1 MSHDANLILFHAPMT
16 RSIRARWA
24 MEEMGLDYRLERV
37 AFDRGNVGGD
47 EYRKIHPLQKIPALK
62 DGDTV
67 ILESVAIL
75 EYLINRYGPTPLRVD
90 PSESGYPRYLE
101 WLHYAEG
108 SLGMPVNL
116 LLAHTTLLPEAQ
128 RNEGIAR
135 WAKKE
140 VEKHLQLIA
149 TRGLE
154 GRDWLAADRFTAAD
168 ISVGYLLYLL
178 KIIRQ
183 LKDAPPAIQAY
194 WERLTAL
201 ESWQKASAE

>member
-1 MSHDANLILFHAPMT
+1 MSHDSSLILFHAPMT

-37 AFDRGNVGGD
+37 AFDRGNVGG
-47 EYRKIHPLQKIPALK
+47 EEFRKIHPLQKIPALK
-62 DGDTV
+62 DGETV
-67 ILESVAIL
+67 VLESVAIV

-90 PSESGYPRYLE
+90 PSEPDYPRYLE

-108 SLGMPVNL
+108 SMGMPVSL

-128 RNEGIAR
+128 RNAGIAK
-135 WAKKE
+135 WAKME
-140 VEKHLQLIA
+140 VDKHLQLIA

-154 GRDWLAADRFTAAD
+154 GREFLASDRFTAAD

-183 LKDAPPAIQAY
+183 LKDAPAPVLAY
-194 WERLTAL
+194 WERLTAM

>member
-1 MSHDANLILFHAPMT
+1 M
-16 RSIRARWA
+16 
-24 MEEMGLDYRLERV
+24 
-37 AFDRGNVGGD
+37 
-47 EYRKIHPLQKIPALK
+47 
-62 DGDTV
+62 
-67 ILESVAIL
+67 

-90 PSESGYPRYLE
+90 PSEADYPRYLE

-108 SLGMPVNL
+108 SFGMPVSL

-128 RNEGIAR
+128 RNEGIAK
-135 WAKKE
+135 WAKRE
-140 VEKHLQLIA
+140 VDKHLDLIA

-154 GRDWLAADRFTAAD
+154 GRDWLASDRFTAAD

-183 LKDAPPAIQAY
+183 LKDAPSPIQAY
-194 WERLTAL
+194 WERLTAM

>member
-1 MSHDANLILFHAPMT
+1 MSHDSSLILFHAPMT

-47 EYRKIHPLQKIPALK
+47 AYRKIHPLQKIPALK
-62 DGDTV
+62 DGETV
-67 ILESVAIL
+67 VLESVAIV

-90 PSESGYPRYLE
+90 PSEPDYPRYLE

-108 SLGMPVNL
+108 SMGMPVSL

-128 RNEGIAR
+128 RNAGIAK
-135 WAKKE
+135 WAKME
-140 VEKHLQLIA
+140 VDKHLQLIA

-154 GRDWLAADRFTAAD
+154 GREFLASDRFTAAD

-183 LKDAPPAIQAY
+183 LKDAPEPVLAY
-194 WERLTAL
+194 WERLTAM

>member
-1 MSHDANLILFHAPMT
+1 MSHDSSLILFHAPMT

-37 AFDRGNVGGD
+37 AFDRGNVGG
-47 EYRKIHPLQKIPALK
+47 EEFRKIHPLQKIPALK
-62 DGDTV
+62 DGETV
-67 ILESVAIL
+67 VLESVAIV

-90 PSESGYPRYLE
+90 PSEPDYPRYLE

-108 SLGMPVNL
+108 SMGMPVSL

-128 RNEGIAR
+128 RNAGIAK
-135 WAKKE
+135 WAKME
-140 VEKHLQLIA
+140 VDKHLQLIA

-154 GRDWLAADRFTAAD
+154 GREFLASDRFTAAD

-183 LKDAPPAIQAY
+183 LKDAPEPVLAY
-194 WERLTAL
+194 WERLTAM

>member
-1 MSHDANLILFHAPMT
+1 MSHDSSLILFHAPMT

-37 AFDRGNVGGD
+37 AFDRGNVGG
-47 EYRKIHPLQKIPALK
+47 EEFRKIHPLQKIPALK
-62 DGDTV
+62 DGETV
-67 ILESVAIL
+67 VLESVAIV

-90 PSESGYPRYLE
+90 PSEPDYPRYLE

-108 SLGMPVNL
+108 SMGMPVSL

-128 RNEGIAR
+128 RNAGIAK
-135 WAKKE
+135 WSKME
-140 VEKHLQLIA
+140 VDKHLQLIA

-154 GRDWLAADRFTAAD
+154 GREFLASDRFTAAD

-183 LKDAPPAIQAY
+183 LKDAPEPVLAY
-194 WERLTAL
+194 WERLTAM

>member
-1 MSHDANLILFHAPMT
+1 MSHDSSLILFHAPMT

-37 AFDRGNVGGD
+37 AFDRGNVGG
-47 EYRKIHPLQKIPALK
+47 EEFRKIHPLQKIPALK
-62 DGDTV
+62 DGETV
-67 ILESVAIL
+67 VLESVAIV

-90 PSESGYPRYLE
+90 PSEPDYPRYLE

-108 SLGMPVNL
+108 SMGMPVSL

-128 RNEGIAR
+128 RNAGIAK
-135 WAKKE
+135 WAKME
-140 VEKHLQLIA
+140 VDKHLQLIA

-154 GRDWLAADRFTAAD
+154 GRDFLASDRFTAAD

-183 LKDAPPAIQAY
+183 LKDAPAPVLAY
-194 WERLTAL
+194 WERLTAM